1 MEISR
6 ANVCFHGQVATQRNG
21 KYALHAAVNMEYALG
36 LTKDI
41 FGTVNVMLAGF
52 LKRKCVLRSNRKY
65 YLLVCIFF

>member
-6 ANVCFHGQVATQRNG
+6 ANVCFHGQVATQRN
-21 KYALHAAVNMEYALG
+21 ALHAAVNMEYALG